1 MIKRDSAVTG
11 SAGEHYVLYQ
21 LHRHGLIAALAP
33 RGAHDADI
41 IVFSPEMSVGSMIQ
55 VKTRTYGRDGGWHMR
70 EKHEAMAH
78 PRMFYALVDL
88 EPDAP
93 VVYVVPSGVVADV
106 LRAAHQAWL
115 AAPGR
120 LGRAHRDHPMRRL
133 LSNYSFPVAGYEHG
147 WLDNYRER
155 WDYVTRE

>member
-106 LRAAHQAWL
+106 LRAAHQLGWQLQVDL
-115 AAPGR
+115 AELTEITQCDGSCR
-120 LGRAHRDHPMRRL
+120 TTRFL
-133 LSNYSFPVAGYEHG
+133 LQGMNMAGLITTASAG
-147 WLDNYRER
+147 
-155 WDYVTRE
+155 TT